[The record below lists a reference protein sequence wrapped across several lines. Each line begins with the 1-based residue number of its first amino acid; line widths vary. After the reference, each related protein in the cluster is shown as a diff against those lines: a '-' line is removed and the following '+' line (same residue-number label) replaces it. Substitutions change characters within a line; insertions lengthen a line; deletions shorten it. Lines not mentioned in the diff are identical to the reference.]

1 MKTERHKTEDTINT
15 KNLTWITKNVN
26 SNHKSQ
32 T

>member
-1 MKTERHKTEDTINT
+1 MKNERHKTEDTIHT
-15 KNLTWITKNVN
+15 KSLTQITKNGN